1 MEKHIRLFK
10 KTYVSIPE
18 LGSMFRKVNI
28 TDFKF
33 EDSNDQEFIA
43 DFVCNPK
50 QELLLSRLLA
60 FHSYKNK
67 ECHN

>member
-28 TDFKF
+28 TDFVI
-33 EDSNDQEFIA
+33 EDSNEQEFIV
-43 DFVCNPK
+43 DFICNPR

-60 FHSYKNK
+60 FHSYRTTDARN
-67 ECHN
+67 